1 MRTADA
7 VTVDGVR
14 VRQIRK
20 EEAHE
25 WAALRARLWPAADA
39 EELAAE
45 AALFLRGGSVP
56 TIAAA
61 FLAEGDTA
69 PLGFLEL
76 AVRSFSDGCDSM
88 PVPHVEGW
96 YVEPS
101 ARGRGVGRA
110 LMQAAEDW
118 ARAGGFVELASDTQ
132 PWNNASL
139 AAHARCGFQ
148 ETERLVKLRKV
159 LR

>member
-1 MRTADA
+1 M
-7 VTVDGVR
+7 R
-14 VRQIRK
+14 VRPISADD
-20 EEAHE
+20 AHM
-25 WAALRARLWPAADA
+25 WATMRARLWRAADA
-39 EELAAE
+39 QELAAE
-45 AALFLRGGSVP
+45 ADVFLRGDNIP
-56 TIAAA
+56 TIAAV
-61 FLAEGDTA
+61 FLAEDDA
-69 PLGFLEL
+69 SPLGFLEL

-96 YVEPS
+96 YVEPN

-118 ARAGGFVELASDTQ
+118 SRSHGFTELASDTE

-148 ETERLVKLRKV
+148 ETERLVKLRKI